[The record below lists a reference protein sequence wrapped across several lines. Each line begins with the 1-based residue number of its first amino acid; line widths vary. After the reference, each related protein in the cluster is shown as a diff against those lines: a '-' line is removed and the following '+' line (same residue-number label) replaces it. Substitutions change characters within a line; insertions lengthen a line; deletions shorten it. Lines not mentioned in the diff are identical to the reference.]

1 MSQGKHISPIVR
13 QIVAATVAENP
24 QASREALIPVIRG
37 RVQAAGKTQ
46 PATTTLLKLISRY
59 KNRPTSDLDEPWSL
73 ASLREND
80 LPAECLPALT
90 QIWRLTLSLDQPLT
104 IRQAYWAA
112 RLHALFPNPL
122 YLWMWAFAAAMGE
135 RISELVGE
143 PLDTTV
149 LDMVAARCSGWEQR
163 TYRLTGTQ
171 VSQATS
177 HVPPLSYVS
186 PDGTASLEEFVVN
199 GVIHQAADDDA
210 AYFRYEFTRL
220 VEQLPTLDSI
230 GLTFQAQ
237 MVYLRW
243 FTFLVSGPKWSSL
256 TPEQAVDVVVA
267 LRQWVLQQQTRL
279 LAAQDALSHSDIPG
293 VREVSDQSPDSIAS
307 EYPQDLLDLVGF
319 PADYPTL
326 HSGYSI
332 FSNRAHPYLDPE

>member
-37 RVQAAGKTQ
+37 RVQATGKPQ
-46 PATTTLLKLISRY
+46 PATTTLLKLISKY

-90 QIWRLTLSLDQPLT
+90 QIWRLALSLDQPLT

-122 YLWMWAFAAAMGE
+122 YLWMWAFAAAIGE

-143 PLDTTV
+143 PLNTTV

-163 TYRLTGTQ
+163 TYRLTETQ
-171 VSQATS
+171 VSQGTS

-186 PDGTASLEEFVVN
+186 PDGTASLEQFVVN
-199 GVIHQAADDDA
+199 GVVHQAEGDEA

-279 LAAQDALSHSDIPG
+279 LTAQDALS
-293 VREVSDQSPDSIAS
+293 AS
-307 EYPQDLLDLVGF
+307 ETPAPGQVSEQDPSVIAGECPEDLLQLVGY
-319 PADYPTL
+319 PAGHAQQHWSYA
-326 HSGYSI
+326 I